1 MIVVVFGHDFGFLR
15 DFLAT
20 VDGLVTREAGRGAW
34 KGDSVT
40 A

>member
-1 MIVVVFGHDFGFLR
+1 MTLVSFGIL
-15 DFLAT
+15 LPLSM
-20 VDGLVTREAGRGAW
+20 VSSREAARGAW